1 MEVAVSPAVVSSV
14 YSQLKQ
20 QNALHRHAFS
30 DVVADYQACLQR
42 SRELQV
48 RRAMHAG
55 PRERTRPFVAWV
67 RASSLPTQWCRP
79 HVQVRNAQ
87 LDKEASELRQENETL
102 LRSVEEQKH
111 SAVNSAQVR
120 EGPPPPCRCR
130 CRRRRLCTTS

>member
-1 MEVAVSPAVVSSV
+1 MSPAVVSSV

-55 PRERTRPFVAWV
+55 RTRPFVAWV

-130 CRRRRLCTTS
+130 CRRRRRLCTTS